1 LKTETLPFS
10 FCNMAS
16 FGQIVIGPPGSGK
29 STFCAGMRDFL
40 TGLGRKVAVINLD
53 PANDSLY
60 YKCAVDISTL
70 ITLNDVME
78 NLNLGPNGGLIYCM
92 EYLEKNIDWFE
103 AKLKELSGHY
113 FLFDCPGQVELYTH
127 HRSVRNVVRQL
138 EKRDFRL
145 TSVHLV
151 DAHHCSDPTKFISV
165 LLTSLSTMI
174 HIELPHVNVLSKIDL
189 VEQYGKLAFNLDFY
203 TDVLD
208 LNYLLEHIKDDPF
221 TQKYKKLNE
230 ALVGLVED
238 YGLVSFKTLDVQ
250 SKESMYQL
258 IKSIDQANGYVF
270 GGHEDDK
277 SNFSELMSSAVG
289 SDFEFFRTA
298 TIQEKYMG
306 DDEDKS

>member
-1 LKTETLPFS
+1 MP
-10 FCNMAS
+10 S

-29 STFCAGMRDFL
+29 STFCAGMSDFL
-40 TGLGRKVAVINLD
+40 TSLGRKVAVVNLD
-53 PANDSLY
+53 PANESLY

-70 ITLNDVME
+70 ITLDDVME
-78 NLNLGPNGGLIYCM
+78 SLKLGPNGGLIYCI
-92 EYLEKNIDWFE
+92 EYLEKNIDWLE

-127 HRSVRNVVRQL
+127 HNSVRNVVRRL
-138 EKRDFRL
+138 EKWDFRL
-145 TSVHLV
+145 TAVHLV
-151 DAHHCSDPTKFISV
+151 DAHHCSDPAKFISV

-208 LNYLLEHIKDDPF
+208 LNYLLDHIKDDPF

-238 YGLVSFKTLDVQ
+238 YGLVSFRTLDVQ

-270 GGHEDDK
+270 GGLEDDR
-277 SNFSELMSSAVG
+277 SNFSQLMSSAVG
-289 SDFEFFRTA
+289 TDFEFSRTA
-298 TIQEKYMG
+298 AVQEKYMEEE
-306 DDEDKS
+306 EDKS

>member
-1 LKTETLPFS
+1 
-10 FCNMAS
+10 
-16 FGQIVIGPPGSGK
+16 
-29 STFCAGMRDFL
+29 
-40 TGLGRKVAVINLD
+40 
-53 PANDSLY
+53 
-60 YKCAVDISTL
+60 
-70 ITLNDVME
+70 ME

-103 AKLKELSGHY
+103 AKLKELSGYY

-145 TSVHLV
+145 TAVHLV

-277 SNFSELMSSAVG
+277 SNFSQLMSSAVG
-289 SDFEFFRTA
+289 SDFEFFRSG
-298 TIQEKYMG
+298 TISRLAAKCGFIVLVHYYVPR
-306 DDEDKS
+306 SFFFCHAYN

>member
-1 LKTETLPFS
+1 MP
-10 FCNMAS
+10 S

-29 STFCAGMRDFL
+29 STFCAGMSDFL
-40 TGLGRKVAVINLD
+40 TSLGRKVAVVNLD
-53 PANDSLY
+53 PANESLY
-60 YKCAVDISTL
+60 YKCAVDVSTL
-70 ITLNDVME
+70 ITLDDVME
-78 NLNLGPNGGLIYCM
+78 SLNLGPNGGLIYCI
-92 EYLEKNIDWFE
+92 EYLEKNIDWLE

-127 HRSVRNVVRQL
+127 HNSVRNVVRRL
-138 EKRDFRL
+138 EKWDFRL
-145 TSVHLV
+145 TAVHLV
-151 DAHHCSDPTKFISV
+151 DAHHCSDPAKFISV

-208 LNYLLEHIKDDPF
+208 LNYLLDHIKDDPF

-238 YGLVSFKTLDVQ
+238 YGLVSFRTLDVQ

-270 GGHEDDK
+270 GGLEDDR
-277 SNFSELMSSAVG
+277 SNFSQLMSSAVG
-289 SDFEFFRTA
+289 TDFEFFRTA
-298 TIQEKYMG
+298 AVQEKYMEEE
-306 DDEDKS
+306 EDKS

>member
-1 LKTETLPFS
+1 MP
-10 FCNMAS
+10 S

-29 STFCAGMRDFL
+29 STFCAGMSDFL
-40 TGLGRKVAVINLD
+40 TSLGRKVAVVNLD
-53 PANDSLY
+53 PANESLY
-60 YKCAVDISTL
+60 YKCAVDVSTL
-70 ITLNDVME
+70 ITLDDVME
-78 NLNLGPNGGLIYCM
+78 SLKLGPNGGLIYCI
-92 EYLEKNIDWFE
+92 EYLEKNIDWLE

-127 HRSVRNVVRQL
+127 HNSVRNVVRRL
-138 EKRDFRL
+138 EKWDFRL
-145 TSVHLV
+145 TAVHLV
-151 DAHHCSDPTKFISV
+151 DAHHCSDPAKFISV

-208 LNYLLEHIKDDPF
+208 LNYLLDHIKDDPF

-238 YGLVSFKTLDVQ
+238 YGLVSFRTLDVQ

-270 GGHEDDK
+270 GGLEDDR
-277 SNFSELMSSAVG
+277 SNFSQLMSSAVG
-289 SDFEFFRTA
+289 TDFEFFRTA
-298 TIQEKYMG
+298 AVQEKYMEEE
-306 DDEDKS
+306 EDKS

>member
-1 LKTETLPFS
+1 MP
-10 FCNMAS
+10 S

-29 STFCAGMRDFL
+29 STFCAGMSDFL
-40 TGLGRKVAVINLD
+40 TSLGRKVAVVNLD
-53 PANDSLY
+53 PANESLY

-70 ITLNDVME
+70 ITLDDVME
-78 NLNLGPNGGLIYCM
+78 SLKLGPNGGLIYCI
-92 EYLEKNIDWFE
+92 EYLEKNIDWLE

-127 HRSVRNVVRQL
+127 HNSVRNVVRRL
-138 EKRDFRL
+138 EKWDFRL
-145 TSVHLV
+145 TAVHLV
-151 DAHHCSDPTKFISV
+151 DAHHCSDPAKFISV

-208 LNYLLEHIKDDPF
+208 LNYLLDHIKDDPF

-238 YGLVSFKTLDVQ
+238 YGLVSFRTLDVQ

-270 GGHEDDK
+270 GGLEDDR
-277 SNFSELMSSAVG
+277 SNFSQLMSSAVG
-289 SDFEFFRTA
+289 TDFEFFRTA
-298 TIQEKYMG
+298 AVQEKYMEEE
-306 DDEDKS
+306 EDKS